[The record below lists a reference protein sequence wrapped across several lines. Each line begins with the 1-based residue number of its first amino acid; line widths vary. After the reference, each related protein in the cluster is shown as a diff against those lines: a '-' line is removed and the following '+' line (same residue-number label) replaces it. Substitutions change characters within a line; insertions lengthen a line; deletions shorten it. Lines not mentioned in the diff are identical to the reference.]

1 MPNYVV
7 ERYRSRSDPDT
18 LRAVADRLAAGAR
31 RVSQEGTSVRYVET
45 IFLPGDETC
54 LHTFEAESAAV
65 VQAVLR
71 SAGIQVDR
79 IVPAEQL
86 ESREIGSS
94 LHRPEKEELS

>member
-1 MPNYVV
+1 M
-7 ERYRSRSDPDT
+7 SH
-18 LRAVADRLAAGAR
+18 
-31 RVSQEGTSVRYVET
+31 EGTSVRYVET

-54 LHTFEAESAAV
+54 LHTFEAESAVV

-71 SAGIQVDR
+71 SAGIEVDR

-94 LHRPEKEELS
+94 LHGPEKEGLS